1 MFLLLLAMI
10 TMQFTTSINHLFK
23 WFLSGINK
31 TSLNAYYYLLSE
43 TEIPLN
49 AFYQISA
56 RLALSLIPKELEG
69 LPVFL
74 IIDDT
79 LQAKFG
85 IHFECYQTMFDHAR
99 HNGTNYLKGHCFVAL
114 TIAVPVLGG
123 EGVHYLHVPV
133 GYRLREGESKLKMAA
148 VMIDTTME
156 VLAEYPMVT
165 LLCDS
170 WYPKGEVIQTVKKHK
185 NLELIANV
193 RADTSIYDLTP
204 KPTGKRG
211 RPALMGRQ
219 LNIHTDFSFVR
230 VGDYFIAVRTV
241 LTNLF
246 EQLPVY
252 VTVTTPDILNHKA
265 YRVFISTAQPEP
277 LNQAFKGYG
286 KSLSDSL
293 NGQILWLFPLFLY
306 SFRWSIE
313 VMFYEQK
320 RFWSFGLY
328 RLRSKAGIENYV
340 NFIALCY
347 ACMKM
352 LPRMDNRFSALVA
365 ESPQTCK
372 SLFSDAIRH
381 DLFLWRFEHF
391 PENNINYG
399 NIFNL
404 LYPVRFSKHNK
415 SA

>member
-1 MFLLLLAMI
+1 
-10 TMQFTTSINHLFK
+10 
-23 WFLSGINK
+23 
-31 TSLNAYYYLLSE
+31 
-43 TEIPLN
+43 
-49 AFYQISA
+49 
-56 RLALSLIPKELEG
+56 
-69 LPVFL
+69 
-74 IIDDT
+74 
-79 LQAKFG
+79 
-85 IHFECYQTMFDHAR
+85 MFDHAK

-114 TIAVPVLGG
+114 TIAVPVLNG
-123 EGVHYLHVPV
+123 EGVRYLHVPV
-133 GYRLREGESKLKMAA
+133 GYRLREDESKLKMAA
-148 VMIDTTME
+148 AMIDTAME
-156 VLAEYPMVT
+156 VPAEYPMAI

-193 RADTSIYDLTP
+193 RADTSVYDLTP

-211 RPALMGRQ
+211 RPALTGRQ
-219 LNIHTDFSFVR
+219 LSVHADFNFVR
-230 VGDYFIAVRTV
+230 VGDYFIAVREA

-246 EQLPVY
+246 ERLPVY

-265 YRVFISTAQPEP
+265 YRVFISTARPES

-286 KSLSDSL
+286 ETLSDSL
-293 NGQILWLFPLFLY
+293 NGQILRLFPLFLY

-320 RFWSFGLY
+320 KFWSFGMY

-352 LPRMDNRFSALVA
+352 LPRMDNRFSAIAA

-372 SLFSDAIRH
+372 SLFADAIRQ
-381 DLFLWRFEHF
+381 DLFLWRFGCF
-391 PENNINYG
+391 SENGINYDY
-399 NIFNL
+399 IFNS
-404 LYPVRFSKHNK
+404 LYPVRLSKHKK